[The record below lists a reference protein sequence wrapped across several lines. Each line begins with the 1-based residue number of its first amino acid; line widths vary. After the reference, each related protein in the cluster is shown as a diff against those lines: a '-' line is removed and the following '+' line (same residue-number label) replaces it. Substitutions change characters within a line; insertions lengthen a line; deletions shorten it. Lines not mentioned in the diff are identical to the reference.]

1 MGFLGKAAAVKYL
14 RTVVIRQRCKSKM
27 RLQAMLGKS
36 GGKGRGVL
44 TIGIVP
50 GFPCTVTSAVIRSF
64 APVHRYSQTCVSD
77 TAQCTR
83 LSFHLQPSSLPTV
96 YPASGWVSG
105 HGPRLS
111 SFLLSCVA
119 AQTAAASAA
128 TCGRLGTSPSE
139 PRTVTL
145 GMLSGACRLGARRSH
160 PNSASAP
167 PYLPCPT
174 LSFPQRGRVRLPPP
188 LGLPRHS
195 GSPRGGGGGGQ
206 SGGR

>member
-1 MGFLGKAAAVKYL
+1 MQSSGPLHLCTGKLRLASVTPLNAFAAAF
-14 RTVVIRQRCKSKM
+14 TFSP
-27 RLQAMLGKS
+27 A
-36 GGKGRGVL
+36 
-44 TIGIVP
+44 T
-50 GFPCTVTSAVIRSF
+50 
-64 APVHRYSQTCVSD
+64 H
-77 TAQCTR
+77 
-83 LSFHLQPSSLPTV
+83 PTV

-105 HGPRLS
+105 HRPSLS

-119 AQTAAASAA
+119 AETAAASAA
-128 TCGRLGTSPSE
+128 TGGRLGTSLSE

-160 PNSASAP
+160 PNFASAP

-174 LSFPQRGRVRLPPP
+174 LSFLQRGRVRLPPP
-188 LGLPRHS
+188 LRLPRHS